1 MTDLKAALEAVLFA
15 AGESVPVGRLSLVFA
30 VEQDEVLQ
38 AAKELSDEYDR
49 GGRGIRLLRMD
60 NKLQLCSAPEYAQLI
75 IKTLEQRKPPMLSQ
89 SALETLAIVAYYQPV
104 TRAVIEKMRGVDSS
118 YTVSALQDRGLSALQ
133 DRGLIE
139 ACGKLEA
146 PGRPTL
152 YATTDAFLRVMG
164 IETLQQLPPL
174 PEVQGSEGTEQL
186 RKSIEKIQEQDS
198 GQNSEQQTLFDDAEM
213 KGTGA

>member
-30 VEQDEVLQ
+30 VEQDEILQ

-49 GGRGIRLLRMD
+49 CERGIRLLRMD

-118 YTVSALQDRGLSALQ
+118 YTVSALQDRGL
-133 DRGLIE
+133 IE
-139 ACGKLEA
+139 ACGKLDA

-164 IETLQQLPPL
+164 IETLQQLPSL

-186 RKSIEKIQEQDS
+186 RKSIAKIQEQDG

-213 KGTGA
+213 KDTGA

>member
-15 AGESVPVGRLSLVFA
+15 AGESIPVGRLSLVFS
-30 VEQDEVLQ
+30 VEQDVILQ
-38 AAKELSDEYDR
+38 TAKELAEEYIR
-49 GGRGIRLLRMD
+49 EQRGIRLLRMD
-60 NKLQLCSAPEYAQLI
+60 NKLQLCSAPDYAQLI

-118 YTVSALQDRGLSALQ
+118 YTVSALQE
-133 DRGLIE
+133 RGLIE

-152 YATTDAFLRVMG
+152 FATTDVFLRVMG
-164 IETLQQLPPL
+164 IQSLQQLPPL

-186 RKSIEKIQEQDS
+186 RKSIARIQEEEN
-198 GQNSEQQTLFDDAEM
+198 GQQQTLFGDTETLQ
-213 KGTGA
+213 TGV

>member
-49 GGRGIRLLRMD
+49 NERGIRLLRMD

-118 YTVSALQDRGLSALQ
+118 YTVSALQDRGL
-133 DRGLIE
+133 IE

-152 YATTDAFLRVMG
+152 YATTDGFLRVMG

-198 GQNSEQQTLFDDAEM
+198 GQNTEQQTLFDDAEL

>member
-15 AGESVPVGRLSLVFA
+15 AGESVPVGRISLVFA
-30 VEQDEVLQ
+30 VEQDEVLL
-38 AAKELSDEYDR
+38 AAKELAEDYDR
-49 GGRGIRLLRMD
+49 EKRGIRLLRMD

-75 IKTLEQRKPPMLSQ
+75 VRTLEQRKPPMLSQ
-89 SALETLAIVAYYQPV
+89 SALETLSIVAYYQPV

-118 YTVSALQDRGLSALQ
+118 YTVSALQE
-133 DRGLIE
+133 RGLIE

-164 IETLQQLPPL
+164 IESLQQLPPL

-186 RKSIEKIQEQDS
+186 RKSIAKLQEPDAEQ
-198 GQNSEQQTLFDDAEM
+198 QQTLFSDSVP
-213 KGTGA
+213 KQTGA

>member
-1 MTDLKAALEAVLFA
+1 MTDLKTALEAVLFA

-30 VEQDEVLQ
+30 VEQEEIMQ

-49 GGRGIRLLRMD
+49 EGRGIRLLRMD

-118 YTVSALQDRGLSALQ
+118 YTVSTLQ

-139 ACGKLEA
+139 TCGKLEA

-186 RKSIEKIQEQDS
+186 RKSIARMQEQNS
-198 GQNSEQQTLFDDAEM
+198 GQDSEQQTFFDDTET
-213 KGTGA
+213 KNTGA

>member
-49 GGRGIRLLRMD
+49 NERGIRLLRMD

-118 YTVSALQDRGLSALQ
+118 YTVSALQE
-133 DRGLIE
+133 RGLIE

-164 IETLQQLPPL
+164 IESLQQLPPL

-186 RKSIEKIQEQDS
+186 RKSIAKLQEPDAEQ
-198 GQNSEQQTLFDDAEM
+198 QQTLFSDSVPEQ
-213 KGTGA
+213 TGA

>member
-1 MTDLKAALEAVLFA
+1 MTDLKNALEAILFA
-15 AGESVPVGRLSLVFA
+15 AGESVPVGRLSLVLEA
-30 VEQDEVLQ
+30 DQDEILR

-49 GGRGIRLLRMD
+49 GGRGIRLMRMD
-60 NKLQLCSAPEYAQLI
+60 NKLQLCSAPEFASLI

-118 YTVSALQDRGLSALQ
+118 YTVSALQDRGL
-133 DRGLIE
+133 IE

-152 YATTDAFLRVMG
+152 YGTTDAFLRVMG

-186 RKSIEKIQEQDS
+186 RKSIETIQGKND
-198 GQNSEQQTLFDDAEM
+198 EQQSLFQENETDTDR
-213 KGTGA
+213 TGA

>member
-30 VEQDEVLQ
+30 VEQDEILQ

-49 GGRGIRLLRMD
+49 CERGIRLLRMD

-118 YTVSALQDRGLSALQ
+118 YTVSALQDRGL
-133 DRGLIE
+133 IE
-139 ACGKLEA
+139 ACGKLDA

-186 RKSIEKIQEQDS
+186 RKSIAKIQEQDG

-213 KGTGA
+213 KDTGA

>member
-30 VEQDEVLQ
+30 VEQDEILQ

-49 GGRGIRLLRMD
+49 SERGIRLLRMD

-118 YTVSALQDRGLSALQ
+118 YTVSALQDRGL
-133 DRGLIE
+133 IE
-139 ACGKLEA
+139 ACGKLDA

-186 RKSIEKIQEQDS
+186 RKSIAKIQEQDG

-213 KGTGA
+213 KDTGA

>member
-15 AGESVPVGRLSLVFA
+15 AGESVPVGRISLVFA
-30 VEQDEVLQ
+30 VEQDEVLL
-38 AAKELSDEYDR
+38 AAKELAEDYDR
-49 GGRGIRLLRMD
+49 EKRGIRLLRMD
-60 NKLQLCSAPEYAQLI
+60 EKLQLCSAPEYAQLI
-75 IKTLEQRKPPMLSQ
+75 VRTLEQRKPPMLSQ
-89 SALETLAIVAYYQPV
+89 SALETLSIVAYYQPV

-118 YTVSALQDRGLSALQ
+118 YTVTALQE
-133 DRGLIE
+133 RGLIE

-164 IETLQQLPPL
+164 IESLQQLPTL

-186 RKSIEKIQEQDS
+186 RRSIAKLQEPDTEQ
-198 GQNSEQQTLFDDAEM
+198 QQTLFSDSVPEQ
-213 KGTGA
+213 TGA

>member
-1 MTDLKAALEAVLFA
+1 MKDLKSALEAVLFA

-30 VEQDEVLQ
+30 VEPDEVLQ
-38 AAKELSDEYDR
+38 AARELAEEYDR
-49 GGRGIRLLRMD
+49 ESRGIRLLRMD
-60 NKLQLCSAPEYAQLI
+60 NKLQMCSSPEYAQLI
-75 IKTLEQRKPPMLSQ
+75 VKTLEQRKPPMLSP

-118 YTVSALQDRGLSALQ
+118 YTVTALQE
-133 DRGLIE
+133 RGLIE

-164 IETLQQLPPL
+164 IQTLQQLPPL
-174 PEVQGSEGTEQL
+174 PEGQGSEGTEQL
-186 RKSIEKIQEQDS
+186 RRSIAKLQEQE
-198 GQNSEQQTLFDDAEM
+198 NAQQTLFAES
-213 KGTGA
+213 GSGQTEE

>member
-1 MTDLKAALEAVLFA
+1 MTDLKSALEAVLFA

-30 VEQDEVLQ
+30 VEQEDIMQ

-49 GGRGIRLLRMD
+49 EGRGIRLLRMD
-60 NKLQLCSAPEYAQLI
+60 NMLQLCSAPEYAQLI

-118 YTVSALQDRGLSALQ
+118 YTVSTLQ

-139 ACGKLEA
+139 TCGKLEA

-186 RKSIEKIQEQDS
+186 RKSIAKIQEQKS
-198 GQNSEQQTLFDDAEM
+198 GQDSEQQTFFDDTET
-213 KGTGA
+213 KNTGA

>member
-1 MTDLKAALEAVLFA
+1 MTDLKSALEAVLFA

-30 VEQDEVLQ
+30 VEQEDIMQ

-49 GGRGIRLLRMD
+49 EGRGIRLLRMD
-60 NKLQLCSAPEYAQLI
+60 NMLQLCSAPEYAQLI

-118 YTVSALQDRGLSALQ
+118 YTISTLQ

-139 ACGKLEA
+139 TCGKLEA

-186 RKSIEKIQEQDS
+186 RKSIAKIQEQDS
-198 GQNSEQQTLFDDAEM
+198 EQQTFFDDTET
-213 KGTGA
+213 KNTGA

>member
-30 VEQDEVLQ
+30 VEQDEILQ

-49 GGRGIRLLRMD
+49 NERGIRLLRMD

-118 YTVSALQDRGLSALQ
+118 YTVSALQDRGL
-133 DRGLIE
+133 IE
-139 ACGKLEA
+139 ACGKLEV

-198 GQNSEQQTLFDDAEM
+198 GQNTEQQTLFDDAEL

>member
-30 VEQDEVLQ
+30 AEQDEILQ

-49 GGRGIRLLRMD
+49 NERGIRLLRMD

-118 YTVSALQDRGLSALQ
+118 YTVSALQ

-198 GQNSEQQTLFDDAEM
+198 GQNSEQQTLFDDAEL

>member
-30 VEQDEVLQ
+30 VEQDEILQ
-38 AAKELSDEYDR
+38 AAKELSEEYDR
-49 GGRGIRLLRMD
+49 DERGIRLLRMD

-118 YTVSALQDRGLSALQ
+118 YTVSALQDRGLI
-133 DRGLIE
+133 D

-186 RKSIEKIQEQDS
+186 RKSIAKIQEQD
-198 GQNSEQQTLFDDAEM
+198 GEQNNEQQTLFDDAGM

>member
-1 MTDLKAALEAVLFA
+1 
-15 AGESVPVGRLSLVFA
+15 
-30 VEQDEVLQ
+30 
-38 AAKELSDEYDR
+38 
-49 GGRGIRLLRMD
+49 MD

-118 YTVSALQDRGLSALQ
+118 YTVSALQ

>member
-1 MTDLKAALEAVLFA
+1 MKDLKSALEAVLFA

-30 VEQDEVLQ
+30 VEPAEVLQ
-38 AAKELSDEYDR
+38 AARELAEEYDR
-49 GGRGIRLLRMD
+49 ESRGICLLRMD
-60 NKLQLCSAPEYAQLI
+60 NKLQMCSSPEYAQLI
-75 IKTLEQRKPPMLSQ
+75 VKTLEQRKPPMLSP

-118 YTVSALQDRGLSALQ
+118 YTVTALQE
-133 DRGLIE
+133 RGLIE

-164 IETLQQLPPL
+164 IQTLQQLPPL

-186 RKSIEKIQEQDS
+186 RRSIAKLQEQE
-198 GQNSEQQTLFDDAEM
+198 NTQQTLFAESTS
-213 KGTGA
+213 GQTEE

>member
-1 MTDLKAALEAVLFA
+1 MTDLKSALEAVLFA

-30 VEQDEVLQ
+30 VEQEEIMQ

-49 GGRGIRLLRMD
+49 EGRGIRLLRMD

-118 YTVSALQDRGLSALQ
+118 YTVSTLQ

-139 ACGKLEA
+139 TCGKLEA

-186 RKSIEKIQEQDS
+186 RKSIAKIQEQKS
-198 GQNSEQQTLFDDAEM
+198 GQDSEQQTFFDDTET
-213 KGTGA
+213 KNTGA

>member
-1 MTDLKAALEAVLFA
+1 MRFYRQQKNCLMNTTA
-15 AGESVPVGRLSLVFA
+15 AGE
-30 VEQDEVLQ
+30 E
-38 AAKELSDEYDR
+38 
-49 GGRGIRLLRMD
+49 
-60 NKLQLCSAPEYAQLI
+60 SACCGW
-75 IKTLEQRKPPMLSQ
+75 
-89 SALETLAIVAYYQPV
+89 AYYQPV

-118 YTVSALQDRGLSALQ
+118 YTVSALQ

-186 RKSIEKIQEQDS
+186 RKSIAKIQEQDS
-198 GQNSEQQTLFDDAEM
+198 EQQTFFDDTET
-213 KGTGA
+213 KNTGA

>member
-49 GGRGIRLLRMD
+49 NERGIRLLRMD

-118 YTVSALQDRGLSALQ
+118 YTVSALQDRGL
-133 DRGLIE
+133 IE

-152 YATTDAFLRVMG
+152 YATTDAFLRV

>member
-75 IKTLEQRKPPMLSQ
+75 VKTLEQRKPPMLSQ

-104 TRAVIEKMRGVDSS
+104 TRAVIEKMRGGDSS
-118 YTVSALQDRGLSALQ
+118 YTVSALQ

-186 RKSIEKIQEQDS
+186 RKSIAKIQEQDS
-198 GQNSEQQTLFDDAEM
+198 EQQTFFDDTET
-213 KGTGA
+213 KNTGA

>member
-1 MTDLKAALEAVLFA
+1 MTDLKTALEAVLFA
-15 AGESVPVGRLSLVFA
+15 AGESVSVGRLSLVFA
-30 VEQDEVLQ
+30 VEQEEIMQ

-49 GGRGIRLLRMD
+49 EGRGIRLLRMD

-118 YTVSALQDRGLSALQ
+118 YTVSTLQ

-139 ACGKLEA
+139 TCGKLEA

-186 RKSIEKIQEQDS
+186 RKSIAKIQEQKS
-198 GQNSEQQTLFDDAEM
+198 GQDSEQQTFFDDTET
-213 KGTGA
+213 KNTGA

>member
-30 VEQDEVLQ
+30 VEQDEILQ
-38 AAKELSDEYDR
+38 AAKELSEEYDR
-49 GGRGIRLLRMD
+49 DERGIRLLRMD

-118 YTVSALQDRGLSALQ
+118 YTVSALQDRGL
-133 DRGLIE
+133 IE

-186 RKSIEKIQEQDS
+186 RKSIAKIQEQDG
-198 GQNSEQQTLFDDAEM
+198 GQNSEQQTLFDDAGM

>member
-49 GGRGIRLLRMD
+49 NERGIRLLRMD

-118 YTVSALQDRGLSALQ
+118 YTVSALQDRGL
-133 DRGLIE
+133 IE

-152 YATTDAFLRVMG
+152 YATTDAVLRVMG
-164 IETLQQLPPL
+164 IKTLQQLPPL

>member
-30 VEQDEVLQ
+30 VEQDEILL
-38 AAKELSDEYDR
+38 AAKELAEDYDR
-49 GGRGIRLLRMD
+49 RKRGIRLLRMD
-60 NKLQLCSAPEYAQLI
+60 NKLQLCSAPEYAPLI
-75 IKTLEQRKPPMLSQ
+75 VKTLEQRKPPMLSQ

-118 YTVSALQDRGLSALQ
+118 YTVSALQE
-133 DRGLIE
+133 RGLIE
-139 ACGKLEA
+139 TCGKLEA

-152 YATTDAFLRVMG
+152 YGTTDAFLRVMG

-186 RKSIEKIQEQDS
+186 RRSIAKLQEQD
-198 GQNSEQQTLFDDAEM
+198 SEQQTLFTDSDQNSGSAQ
-213 KGTGA
+213 TGA

>member
-1 MTDLKAALEAVLFA
+1 MTDLKSALEAVLFA

-30 VEQDEVLQ
+30 VEQEDIMQ

-49 GGRGIRLLRMD
+49 EGRGIRLLRMD
-60 NKLQLCSAPEYAQLI
+60 NMLQLCSAPEYAQLI

-118 YTVSALQDRGLSALQ
+118 YTISTLQ

-139 ACGKLEA
+139 TCGKLEA

>member
-1 MTDLKAALEAVLFA
+1 MTDLKSALEAVLFA

-30 VEQDEVLQ
+30 VEQEDIMQ

-49 GGRGIRLLRMD
+49 EGRGIRLLRMD
-60 NKLQLCSAPEYAQLI
+60 NMLQLCSAPEYAQLI

-118 YTVSALQDRGLSALQ
+118 YTISTLQ

-139 ACGKLEA
+139 TCGKLEA

-186 RKSIEKIQEQDS
+186 RKSIARMQEQKS
-198 GQNSEQQTLFDDAEM
+198 GQDSEQQTFFDDTET
-213 KGTGA
+213 KNTGA